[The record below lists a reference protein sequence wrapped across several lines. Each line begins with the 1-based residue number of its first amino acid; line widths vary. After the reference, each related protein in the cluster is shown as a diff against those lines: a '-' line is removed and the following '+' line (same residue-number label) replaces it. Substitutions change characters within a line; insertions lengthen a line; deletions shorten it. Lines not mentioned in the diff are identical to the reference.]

1 MYGIDR
7 KSQLG
12 YVLNLYIGSVMNIL
26 QLFRPAAFASQIEG
40 DEAIGKAYRYWRGR
54 VFSGIYIG
62 YIFFLFTRRSMTF
75 VFPALMADTG
85 FTMSQVGILGSILSV
100 MYGISKF
107 LSGMIADRSNPR
119 FFMAI
124 GLICTG
130 VAALFFSLSSSL
142 LLFAFFTAIN
152 GFFQGWGWPPCA
164 RQLTHWFSQRE
175 RGTWWGL
182 WNTATSLGVAATA
195 LLAGSIATHFGWRA
209 AVFIPSLLAIG
220 GGFLIMTLMRDT
232 PQSVGLPPIEVFK
245 KEAASLPKERELSVK
260 EILFKYVL
268 TNRYLWNLA
277 FAYFC
282 IYLIREAITCWG
294 LLYLIQTK
302 GSSFGV
308 ASTCIVFFEMG
319 GFCGSL
325 AAGWI
330 SDTFFKGKRG
340 PVTILFTLGI
350 LLPMTYFCLSPTV
363 PPFVDFAFFC
373 LSGFLVYGPQMVIGM
388 HAAELAHK
396 KASATASGFTG
407 TFAYAGAAVAGYP
420 LTLVTQ
426 HFGWQVFFIALICA
440 AAAAALL
447 LAPLWS
453 VQRRPEPVVAT

>member
-1 MYGIDR
+1 
-7 KSQLG
+7 
-12 YVLNLYIGSVMNIL
+12 MNIL
-26 QLFRPAAFASQIEG
+26 QLFRPAAFAQEIEG
-40 DEAIGKAYRYWRGR
+40 DESIGKAYRYWRAR
-54 VFSGIYIG
+54 IFSGIYVG
-62 YIFFLFTRRSMTF
+62 YIFFLLTRRSMTF
-75 VFPALMADTG
+75 VFPALMAETG
-85 FTMSQVGILGSILSV
+85 FTMSQVGILSSTLSI
-100 MYGISKF
+100 MYGASKF

-130 VAALFFSLSSSL
+130 IAALFFSLSST
-142 LLFAFFTAIN
+142 LLFFVFFTAVN

-182 WNTATSLGVAATA
+182 WNTATSLGVGATA
-195 LLAGSIATHFGWRA
+195 LLSANIATYFGWRA
-209 AVFIPSLLAIG
+209 AVFIPSLLAVA

-245 KEAASLPKERELSVK
+245 KEAGSASHPKERELSIK

-282 IYLIREAITCWG
+282 IYMIREAITCWG

-302 GSSFGV
+302 GYSIPV
-308 ASTCIVFFEMG
+308 AGSCIVFVEMG
-319 GFCGSL
+319 GFCGSI

-330 SDTFFKGKRG
+330 SDYFFKGKRG
-340 PVTILFTLGI
+340 PVTLLFTLGI
-350 LLPMTYFCLSPTV
+350 FLPMLYFWLSPTV
-363 PPFVDFAFFC
+363 PLFIDFALFAFA
-373 LSGFLVYGPQMVIGM
+373 GFLVYGPQMIIGM

-396 KASATASGFTG
+396 KAAATASGFTG

-420 LTLVTQ
+420 LILLTQ
-426 HFGWQVFFIALICA
+426 HFGWQAFFTALVLTV
-440 AAAAALL
+440 AAAALL

-453 VQRRPEPVVAT
+453 VQRRPEPAVAT